1 MSATGIK
8 GPTHWGSKGVV
19 DIDGGNEV
27 DDTLTGNLSMATTRV
42 DATLGF
48 SL

>member
-1 MSATGIK
+1 MERNRGILFDLMLETGIK

-27 DDTLTGNLSMATTRV
+27 
-42 DATLGF
+42 
-48 SL
+48 